1 MNQKKRKE
9 AKKLNELKYS
19 ADEVKKIT
27 TLIAILNLDID
38 TAPKLK
44 GLFIK
49 SGLSS
54 DQLRNFG
61 ANMGVSSQLLDCFEE
76 YLALPNVTGPEA
88 MEKYKIEKPGPELGQ
103 AINAM
108 EIENFKNICH
118 K

>member
-1 MNQKKRKE
+1 
-9 AKKLNELKYS
+9 
-19 ADEVKKIT
+19 
-27 TLIAILNLDID
+27 
-38 TAPKLK
+38 
-44 GLFIK
+44 
-49 SGLSS
+49 
-54 DQLRNFG
+54 
-61 ANMGVSSQLLDCFEE
+61 MGVSSQLLDCFEE